1 MPHGVKFMKVLITG
15 AGGFIGSHLAKELIE
30 RKYAVRGLFV
40 PDESAEHLEKVGAE
54 ILRGDLTKPDT
65 LNGIA
70 KGIDTVYHLATR
82 TLDWGTRKQFE
93 EIMVGGTRNMLE
105 ESKGNISRFVY
116 FSSVAALGHGRDL
129 VGLNEDAER
138 IKCGIPYCDTKIIA
152 EDLVKNFCGSN
163 GIDYTIIRP
172 ANVIG
177 PGSVWVHDV
186 LDAFMRGPLPLIN
199 GGKEPCAFVYI
210 KNLVDGTILASESKK
225 AVGKIFH
232 FRDDYQITWKEYL
245 NILGGWVGKTPFGSI
260 PFRSAWIMGSFLE
273 KLLTSLGIRPPM
285 TRLAAGI
292 MGKNNDV
299 DSSRSK
305 RELGWESSVPMSQAM
320 KEIEDWVH
328 ADYLGKQ
335 KNPQE

>member
-15 AGGFIGSHLAKELIE
+15 AGGFIGFHLAKELIE
-30 RKYAVRGLFV
+30 RNYAVRGLFM
-40 PDESAEHLEKVGAE
+40 PGENAEHLKKMGAE

-65 LNGIA
+65 IGGIA
-70 KGIDTVYHLATR
+70 KDIDIVYHLATR
-82 TLDWGTRKQFE
+82 TLDWGTQKQFE
-93 EIMVGGTRNMLE
+93 EIMVGGTGNMLE

-116 FSSVAALGHGRDL
+116 FSSIAALGLGRDL

-163 GIDYTIIRP
+163 GVDCTIIRP
-172 ANVIG
+172 ANVFG
-177 PGSVWVHDV
+177 PGSVWVRDI
-186 LDAFMRGPLPLIN
+186 LDAFMRGPLPLVS
-199 GGKEPCAFVYI
+199 GGKEPGAFVYI
-210 KNLVDGTILASESKK
+210 KNLVDGTILAGESEK

-245 NILGGWVGKTPFGSI
+245 NTLGSWVEKKTFGSI
-260 PFRSAWIMGSFLE
+260 PFRPAWTMGSFLE
-273 KLLTSLGIRPPM
+273 KLLTPLGIRPPM
-285 TRLAAGI
+285 TRLAAGV

-305 RELGWESSVPMSQAM
+305 QELGWESRVPLDQAM
-320 KEIEDWVH
+320 KEIEDWVQT
-328 ADYLGKQ
+328 DYLGT
-335 KNPQE
+335 